1 MYNLETFVFSIFK
14 NNKNINIFD
23 KYFVS
28 LKCNS
33 FRSSPINVD
42 RFNFKGKICKKKTR
56 KLLFSFS
63 FLLEASCKS
72 RNTPRRISFLKQKTS
87 RASHNIIQFQGR
99 CVLSLF
105 AFVIAKMLQFF
116 LAGLLHCKKVFR
128 QIRLQN

>member
-56 KLLFSFS
+56 KLFFLFFS
-63 FLLEASCKS
+63 RIFMQKS
-72 RNTPRRISFLKQKTS
+72 LRGARRISLFKQKTS
-87 RASHNIIQFQGR
+87 RASHNIIQSQGR

-116 LAGLLHCKKVFR
+116 SRIYHIVKKVFR
-128 QIRLQN
+128 QIRHQN